1 MHDDGIPAARAPARP
16 DSFLIEIEEEALGL
30 AVADQRGGVTFHAV
44 HPRAQ
49 PLHGRRFADTV
60 DATRAARS
68 VSGGVPGK
76 KRRKPPARGH

>member
-1 MHDDGIPAARAPARP
+1 MHDDGIPAAGAPARP
-16 DSFLIEIEEEALGL
+16 DSFLIEIDEEALGL

-44 HPRAQ
+44 HPLAQ

-68 VSGGVPGK
+68 VSGGGAGK
-76 KRRKPPARGH
+76 ARRKAPVKAH